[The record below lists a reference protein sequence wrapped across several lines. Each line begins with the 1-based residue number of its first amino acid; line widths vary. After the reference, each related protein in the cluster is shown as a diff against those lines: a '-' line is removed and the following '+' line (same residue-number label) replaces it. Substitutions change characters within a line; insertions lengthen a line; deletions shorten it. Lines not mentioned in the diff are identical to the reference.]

1 MSSEATWNIE
11 SFQQPYPRGNKLR
24 VVVSAFD
31 VVYEIVNIEFALPLA
46 LDVGTVGEAV
56 GIAEPV
62 PIVHMERRT
71 FPVLQ
76 VPAVNRYIGAEFKWC
91 RLASEMI
98 VETVS
103 HNLIFARFALLS
115 VKAPAS
121 LPIPLP
127 GR

>member
-1 MSSEATWNIE
+1 MSGKATWKIE
-11 SFQQPYPRGNKLR
+11 PFQQPYPRGIELC
-24 VVVSAFD
+24 VGVLAFEL
-31 VVYEIVNIEFALPLA
+31 VYEVVNIEFALPLS
-46 LDVGTVGEAV
+46 LDVGPVGEAG

-62 PIVHMERRT
+62 PIVHLERRT

-76 VPAVNRYIGAEFKWC
+76 VPEVNRCIGAEFKWC
-91 RLASEMI
+91 RLASEMV

-103 HNLIFARFALLS
+103 HNLIFARFALLG

-121 LPIPLP
+121 LPISLS